1 MAIKTLRVFQEFTSA
16 GYVPMPVAGNIDYGV
31 TIAGTFPGTTPTTF
45 QTDDPDIDVTL
56 TATTD
61 YYVWIRSHG
70 TDWNPMY
77 TRNVRVYPD
86 SPLVNNV
93 VMGIIIANLDNTVP
107 YVGATENVNL
117 GEFGL
122 TAGYLGLDLTPTAT
136 PTVAGTMSWN
146 DADGTANLILK
157 GGNVTLQVGQE
168 QVTRIVNKTG
178 ANLLEANY
186 QAVRVSGAQGNRLKV
201 DLAQANIDANSAE
214 TLGLVTETINNNAE
228 GFITTSGLVRN
239 IDTTG
244 TLQGET
250 WADGDMLYLSGTTA
264 GRITNIKPQAP
275 THTVIMGYVV
285 RAHQTQ
291 GQIYVKVD
299 NGYELDEL
307 HNVKITSVA
316 NKNTLVYDSATS
328 VWKNRNIFGTQ
339 GYVPYYDDTLL
350 MKNSPIF
357 TDGTQVIIGD
367 DEEFSVGNKL
377 SVVGNIAVHK
387 DYGYHSGLYQILFR
401 QDATGEFRIGTNA
414 ANDYTTFYANGTER
428 VRISPSGF
436 LGVGLTNPT
445 SILHVKGTTAYTNA
459 IIDNNSASGGG
470 YYSAYQNGAE
480 KAIFGVSGAW
490 LLDNSSDAA
499 LIAKGVGQGI
509 QFYTNGST
517 SEKMG
522 INSDGNVFIG
532 QTPTYVAGATQL
544 VVRGKT
550 GAGFVG
556 VNHYDMSI
564 KGFMN
569 TFNSVFQVGTSTFHS
584 LAFLVENIERG
595 RVNSSGRLLWGTT
608 TDNTTDLVQIN
619 GSLIAT
625 SIKKSG
631 GTSSQ
636 FLKADGSVDST
647 TYGLGSVTSVGLS
660 APTGFS
666 VSGSPITTSGTL
678 GLSFASGYSLP
689 SDATQATWTAKQNA
703 LNGTGFVKIV
713 GTTISYDNSTY
724 YLASNPS
731 AYISGIT
738 SLMVTNALGY
748 TPYNATN
755 PSGYISGN
763 QTITLSGDVSG
774 SGATAITTTLATITQ
789 GATGSFVKITL
800 DTKGRVTGNVAV
812 GSSDITSALGYTP
825 YNSTNPSGYI
835 SGITSLMVTNAL
847 GYTPYNST
855 NPAGYTTNLGTVT
868 SVAMSVPTGLSI
880 SGSPITTSG
889 TLALS
894 LSAGYSIPTT
904 SSQGTWDTAYNRS
917 LTSIGVSG
925 TTTKT
930 LTLTKQDGT
939 TLTASWSDINTDAVT
954 SVFGRTGAIVATSGD
969 YTTAQVTES
978 GNLYYLDSRARA
990 SISGGTGISYN
1001 STTGV
1006 ITNTITQYTDALAR
1020 ASISGGTGIS
1030 YNSTS
1035 GVITNTITQYTDAL
1049 ARASLSFVAGSGA
1062 YNSTTG
1068 VITIPTNT
1076 SQLTNG
1082 AGYIT
1087 GITSLMVTNALG
1099 YTPVT
1104 NARQLTINGTT
1115 YDLSADRS
1123 WTISGTIGGLTSGVI
1138 PKASSSSTL
1147 IDSPISDSGSIIIA
1161 SNRSFQTTGSG
1172 NYLRAGN
1179 YLWAGGSG
1187 GDYGSVGYNV
1197 GYTTTTNTYN
1207 YVFTDNASIVKFS
1220 QGGFQFLTA
1229 PSGIAGNAISFTQAM
1244 TLTSAG
1250 NLGIGNTNPTQKLQI
1265 TQASSGFPTLGTPAA
1280 GALFISGDTNLFGLY
1295 VGLDSNTGKSYLQG
1309 MRNDSAVAYPII
1321 LNPVGGNV
1329 GIGTTSPG
1337 YKLDV
1342 NGTFNVSGAT
1352 FFNGV
1357 NSLVGSSYFKS
1368 SSTLGFIV
1376 NDSTDTYNNFISYN
1390 NGNAYVRSNLGIGTT
1405 SPAHLLDVYGIGRVM
1420 DSLYVRSSVYQSAY
1434 FTSLRSNSGAQGILQ
1449 LGNNDI
1455 NYILA
1460 GNTGGGGYLAIRVN
1474 VSSESISSGSE
1485 AMRILANGNL
1495 LVGTT
1500 TDSGYKLDV
1509 NGTGRFASTWGATA
1523 SNPFLI
1529 IERSGSAVSSA
1540 IGYDN
1545 VNTGMY
1551 FGTTTNHNLA
1561 LRTNNTDVLV
1571 LANTGAATFSS
1582 SVNIN
1587 GSSPLEALNV
1597 NGNIYLSGTA
1607 NRYVRIQSATNYYY
1621 NLQSFNDD
1629 FRIVEAGTTPRLVI
1643 TYPNGNVGIGTTTPS
1658 DKLTLN
1664 SSGTGT
1670 GFKII
1675 GYQAENFISLNNV
1688 LSTSNRTYRLI
1699 AGITG
1704 VGYEGFSI
1712 FDTIANDTRFVI
1724 HNTGNIGIN
1733 TTTDSGY
1740 KLDVNG
1746 TGRFSGG
1753 SALSTAIFSNTG
1765 PDGGIDVINSGTL
1778 AVNRT
1783 SQLRLAN
1790 GTTYFGA
1797 NDRSYQLVNIGTSS
1811 TAADFYI
1818 QYFNGSSYFDR
1829 FRITSTGAATFSG
1842 DLSVI
1847 KSGNALLRVQASTN
1861 TTPIADIELMR
1872 GTGTTWGA
1880 DAYGDYRFRNSGGDL
1895 LIQYGDTGVTNTR
1908 LTVSST
1914 GNLGLGVTPSAWS
1927 GVKALQIGNGSLV
1940 ATGNFVAINS
1950 NSFFDG
1956 VDKYISNSFASQYY
1970 QLSGQHVWQTAPSG
1984 TAGTAISFTQAMT
1997 LSANGNLGIGTT
2009 TMSSGIPLSISAG
2022 SGLNTN
2028 IAFQQNSVNK
2038 WFIRNLD
2045 SSDDFSFF
2053 YVPSSAER
2061 MRITSGGNVLIGTT
2075 TDAGSKFQV
2084 SGSASFSSSVQL
2096 TGNGSYLSTTYGGVT
2111 TTNLFTTTTG
2121 AVLSVDGDWAI
2132 KFKYG
2137 GVSGTDMLSLASTGA
2152 TFSSSVTSGG
2162 IMQAGSYFYNSFST
2176 SGVYNAYFQNTSATG
2191 YGLFSQGGSSG
2202 RNAVT
2207 IKSYGGT
2214 DYLVID
2220 GGTGAATFNSSI
2232 TASSFFESSD
2242 KTIKTLL
2249 VDNYQTKGI
2258 ESITAKLY
2266 TKHGKEELGY
2276 FAQDVQGILPSAVT
2290 MGTNGLL
2297 NLSYREVLVA
2307 KVPRTETEIDKLKS
2321 RVLELETQLNLR

>member
-107 YVGATENVNL
+107 YTSATENVNL

-136 PTVAGTMSWN
+136 PTLAGTMSWN

-214 TLGLVTETINNNAE
+214 TLGLVTETINNNQE

-522 INSDGNVFIG
+522 INSDGNVFVG

-564 KGFMN
+564 KGGMN
-569 TFNSVFQVGTSTFHS
+569 TFNYVFQVGTSTFHS
-584 LAFLVENIERG
+584 MAFLVEDIERG

-647 TYGLGSVTSVGLS
+647 TYGT
-660 APTGFS
+660 
-666 VSGSPITTSGTL
+666 
-678 GLSFASGYSLP
+678 
-689 SDATQATWTAKQNA
+689 
-703 LNGTGFVKIV
+703 
-713 GTTISYDNSTY
+713 
-724 YLASNPS
+724 
-731 AYISGIT
+731 
-738 SLMVTNALGY
+738 
-748 TPYNATN
+748 
-755 PSGYISGN
+755 
-763 QTITLSGDVSG
+763 
-774 SGATAITTTLATITQ
+774 
-789 GATGSFVKITL
+789 
-800 DTKGRVTGNVAV
+800 
-812 GSSDITSALGYTP
+812 
-825 YNSTNPSGYI
+825 
-835 SGITSLMVTNAL
+835 
-847 GYTPYNST
+847 
-855 NPAGYTTNLGTVT
+855 GTVT

-880 SGSPITTSG
+880 NGSPITTSG

-954 SVFGRTGAIVATSGD
+954 SVFGRTGAIVATGGD

-1123 WTISGTIGGLTSGVI
+1123 WTISGTIGGLTSGYI
-1138 PKASSSSTL
+1138 PKATSASTL
-1147 IDSPISDSGSIIIA
+1147 GNSLIYDNGSNIHIGGTAAPSKLTVSGDIESMY
-1161 SNRSFQTTGSG
+1161 TTSAPTV
-1172 NYLRAGN
+1172 NYLKLGTYGN
-1179 YLWAGGSG
+1179 GAWGSYIGASSNYASTLDTDLRFGVSTGGTLTEAMRIFSNQNISI
-1187 GDYGSVGYNV
+1187 GS
-1197 GYTTTTNTYN
+1197 TTN
-1207 YVFTDNASIVKFS
+1207 A
-1220 QGGFQFLTA
+1220 
-1229 PSGIAGNAISFTQAM
+1229 
-1244 TLTSAG
+1244 
-1250 NLGIGNTNPTQKLQI
+1250 
-1265 TQASSGFPTLGTPAA
+1265 
-1280 GALFISGDTNLFGLY
+1280 
-1295 VGLDSNTGKSYLQG
+1295 
-1309 MRNDSAVAYPII
+1309 
-1321 LNPVGGNV
+1321 
-1329 GIGTTSPG
+1329 G

-1342 NGTFNVSGAT
+1342 S
-1352 FFNGV
+1352 
-1357 NSLVGSSYFKS
+1357 
-1368 SSTLGFIV
+1368 
-1376 NDSTDTYNNFISYN
+1376 
-1390 NGNAYVRSNLGIGTT
+1390 
-1405 SPAHLLDVYGIGRVM
+1405 
-1420 DSLYVRSSVYQSAY
+1420 
-1434 FTSLRSNSGAQGILQ
+1434 
-1449 LGNNDI
+1449 
-1455 NYILA
+1455 
-1460 GNTGGGGYLAIRVN
+1460 
-1474 VSSESISSGSE
+1474 
-1485 AMRILANGNL
+1485 
-1495 LVGTT
+1495 
-1500 TDSGYKLDV
+1500 
-1509 NGTGRFASTWGATA
+1509 GTGRFSSYVNVNGAST
-1523 SNPFLI
+1523 
-1529 IERSGSAVSSA
+1529 
-1540 IGYDN
+1540 
-1545 VNTGMY
+1545 
-1551 FGTTTNHNLA
+1551 
-1561 LRTNNTDVLV
+1561 
-1571 LANTGAATFSS
+1571 
-1582 SVNIN
+1582 
-1587 GSSPLEALNV
+1587 LEALNV
-1597 NGNIYLSGTA
+1597 NGNIWLAGTA
-1607 NRYVRIQSATNYYY
+1607 NRYIRLQSATNYYY

-1629 FRIVEAGTTPRLVI
+1629 FRIVEAGSIPRLVI
-1643 TYPNGNVGIGTTTPS
+1643 TYPNGNVGIGTISPGN
-1658 DKLTLN
+1658 KLSVVGATNIRDFLLIDN
-1664 SSGTGT
+1664 SQSYFGDNGSVSTGT
-1670 GFKII
+1670 ADG
-1675 GYQAENFISLNNV
+1675 
-1688 LSTSNRTYRLI
+1688 
-1699 AGITG
+1699 
-1704 VGYEGFSI
+1704 
-1712 FDTIANDTRFVI
+1712 
-1724 HNTGNIGIN
+1724 NT
-1733 TTTDSGY
+1733 
-1740 KLDVNG
+1740 
-1746 TGRFSGG
+1746 
-1753 SALSTAIFSNTG
+1753 
-1765 PDGGIDVINSGTL
+1765 
-1778 AVNRT
+1778 
-1783 SQLRLAN
+1783 
-1790 GTTYFGA
+1790 
-1797 NDRSYQLVNIGTSS
+1797 
-1811 TAADFYI
+1811 
-1818 QYFNGSSYFDR
+1818 
-1829 FRITSTGAATFSG
+1829 
-1842 DLSVI
+1842 
-1847 KSGNALLRVQASTN
+1847 
-1861 TTPIADIELMR
+1861 
-1872 GTGTTWGA
+1872 
-1880 DAYGDYRFRNSGGDL
+1880 
-1895 LIQYGDTGVTNTR
+1895 LIQYYTTKYLTFKQSGFERMR
-1908 LTVSST
+1908 LDAS
-1914 GNLGLGVTPSAWS
+1914 GNLGLGVTPSAWGGGSVGLDIGGDPFS
-1927 GVKALQIGNGSLV
+1927 GINGSLRLALTTNAYAIG
-1940 ATGNFVAINS
+1940 AT
-1950 NSFFDG
+1950 
-1956 VDKYISNSFASQYY
+1956 YY
-1970 QLSGQHVWQTAPSG
+1970 YRLSGLSSQQYRLSVGTNNHEWYNAPSG
-1984 TAGTAISFTQAMT
+1984 TAGGVISYTQAMT
-1997 LSANGNLGIGTT
+1997 LTSGGNLLVGTTTDNGSRLQVQGNVRFNYSDNFGYFGIGYISAANYGFYNYNYGRADLLFTQATGAATFSSTVTAGGRYIVSVSSSAGISDISYGSYSGGAFINTPSATIGYLAAAGTLALAWDSSNVIFYTNSGNERMRIVQSGNVGIGTT
-2009 TMSSGIPLSISAG
+2009 SPLALLNVVASGTKSTIAIGNTAASTYSQVLMYGG
-2022 SGLNTN
+2022 SGKYNWSLGAQYNVNNGFEITPSTAVDGTTFTTPVFQITN
-2028 IAFQQNSVNK
+2028 SGAATFSSSVTAGGNITSGGGAYDAGG
-2038 WFIRNLD
+2038 FFLPYSTASASSRNWKITND
-2045 SSDDFSFF
+2045 QINFGDFSIKQSSTQSGLPDTVRF
-2053 YVPSSAER
+2053 YISNAGNVGIGTTSPARPLDVNGTMRIADGSSIEWGGVSAAISGTSASNALLFYTSSSER

-2075 TDAGSKFQV
+2075 TDSGFKLDVNAGNLRVKGSTNEQLVLDYTTASGGFTWQSFRINGTNKYRIFGHTDNSFALYSDTASAQV
-2084 SGSASFSSSVQL
+2084 L
-2096 TGNGSYLSTTYGGVT
+2096 T
-2111 TTNLFTTTTG
+2111 F
-2121 AVLSVDGDWAI
+2121 
-2132 KFKYG
+2132 
-2137 GVSGTDMLSLASTGA
+2137 ASTGAA
-2152 TFSSSVTSGG
+2152 TFSSSVTATSFIKTGGTSSQYLMADGSVTTSSGSVGGSGTTNYISKWNGTTSLANSQIFDNGTQVTVGSNVAMYKFAVNPVSNSYFGIGYTGTNSIFVNAVDSGFTSIPIVNNALSHTWLIGFGTAMTLTSSLDLLIGTSTGVSGG
-2162 IMQAGSYFYNSFST
+2162 GKLQVNGDVNINGNFKINGT
-2176 SGVYNAYFQNTSATG
+2176 VIGG
-2191 YGLFSQGGSSG
+2191 GGGSGITGSG
-2202 RNAVT
+2202 TTNMIAKWT
-2207 IKSYGGT
+2207 GGT
-2214 DYLVID
+2214 SLGDSALYDNGAYSMGIGTTSIAFPTDRKGLVIRPNGANSGEILLQNSGNTNGSTD
-2220 GGTGAATFNSSI
+2220 GFAIANINGDGVALYNRINAHIRFGTNNTERLRITEDGNLGFGTTSQFGGGVKVIGISNCTSI
-2232 TASSFFESSD
+2232 PNTTPS
-2242 KTIKTLL
+2242 
-2249 VDNYQTKGI
+2249 G
-2258 ESITAKLY
+2258 
-2266 TKHGKEELGY
+2266 G
-2276 FAQDVQGILPSAVT
+2276 GILFVQNGALKY
-2290 MGTNGLL
+2290 MGSNGTYTTIA
-2297 NLSYREVLVA
+2297 NA
-2307 KVPRTETEIDKLKS
+2307 
-2321 RVLELETQLNLR
+2321 

>member
-107 YVGATENVNL
+107 YTSATENVNL

-136 PTVAGTMSWN
+136 PTLAGTMSWN

-214 TLGLVTETINNNAE
+214 TLGLVTETINNNQE

-522 INSDGNVFIG
+522 INSDGNVFVG

-564 KGFMN
+564 KGGMN
-569 TFNSVFQVGTSTFHS
+569 TFNYVFQVGTSTFHS
-584 LAFLVENIERG
+584 MAFLVEDIERG

-647 TYGLGSVTSVGLS
+647 TYGT
-660 APTGFS
+660 
-666 VSGSPITTSGTL
+666 
-678 GLSFASGYSLP
+678 
-689 SDATQATWTAKQNA
+689 
-703 LNGTGFVKIV
+703 
-713 GTTISYDNSTY
+713 
-724 YLASNPS
+724 
-731 AYISGIT
+731 
-738 SLMVTNALGY
+738 
-748 TPYNATN
+748 
-755 PSGYISGN
+755 
-763 QTITLSGDVSG
+763 
-774 SGATAITTTLATITQ
+774 
-789 GATGSFVKITL
+789 
-800 DTKGRVTGNVAV
+800 
-812 GSSDITSALGYTP
+812 
-825 YNSTNPSGYI
+825 
-835 SGITSLMVTNAL
+835 
-847 GYTPYNST
+847 
-855 NPAGYTTNLGTVT
+855 GTVT

-880 SGSPITTSG
+880 NGSPITTSG

-954 SVFGRTGAIVATSGD
+954 SVFGRTGAIVATGGD

-1020 ASISGGTGIS
+1020 AS
-1030 YNSTS
+1030 
-1035 GVITNTITQYTDAL
+1035 
-1049 ARASLSFVAGSGA
+1049 LSFVAGSGA

-1068 VITIPTNT
+1068 VITIPTNNN
-1076 SQLTNG
+1076 QITNG
-1082 AGYIT
+1082 AGYIS
-1087 GITSLMVTNALG
+1087 GITSGMVTTALG

-1123 WTISGTIGGLTSGVI
+1123 WTISGTIGGLTSGFI
-1138 PKASSSSTL
+1138 PKATSASTL
-1147 IDSPISDSGSIIIA
+1147 GNSLIYDD
-1161 SNRSFQTTGSG
+1161 GSG
-1172 NYLRAGN
+1172 
-1179 YLWAGGSG
+1179 
-1187 GDYGSVGYNV
+1187 
-1197 GYTTTTNTYN
+1197 
-1207 YVFTDNASIVKFS
+1207 
-1220 QGGFQFLTA
+1220 
-1229 PSGIAGNAISFTQAM
+1229 
-1244 TLTSAG
+1244 
-1250 NLGIGNTNPTQKLQI
+1250 
-1265 TQASSGFPTLGTPAA
+1265 
-1280 GALFISGDTNLFGLY
+1280 
-1295 VGLDSNTGKSYLQG
+1295 
-1309 MRNDSAVAYPII
+1309 
-1321 LNPVGGNV
+1321 V
-1329 GIGTTSPG
+1329 GIGTTSPVQ
-1337 YKLDV
+1337 KLEVVGNIKTGSDNFTNV
-1342 NGTFNVSGAT
+1342 NGGW
-1352 FFNGV
+1352 FFNG
-1357 NSLVGSSYFKS
+1357 NGSYANGIFAYNTSNNLRLVAPTQIEF
-1368 SSTLGFIV
+1368 TIGFSEIM
-1376 NDSTDTYNNFISYN
+1376 
-1390 NGNAYVRSNLGIGTT
+1390 RLT
-1405 SPAHLLDVYGIGRVM
+1405 SG
-1420 DSLYVRSSVYQSAY
+1420 
-1434 FTSLRSNSGAQGILQ
+1434 
-1449 LGNNDI
+1449 
-1455 NYILA
+1455 
-1460 GNTGGGGYLAIRVN
+1460 
-1474 VSSESISSGSE
+1474 
-1485 AMRILANGNL
+1485 GNL

-1509 NGTGRFASTWGATA
+1509 NGTGRF
-1523 SNPFLI
+1523 SNLVT
-1529 IERSGSAVSSA
+1529 S
-1540 IGYDN
+1540 
-1545 VNTGMY
+1545 NTGFATNSLLGY
-1551 FGTTTNHNLA
+1551 TLKNDANSVNLGGLTRRSYWAGGTALDTQIFAETGYAIYLNPGGSSSIGLTLA
-1561 LRTNNTDVLV
+1561 S
-1571 LANTGAATFSS
+1571 TGAATFSS
-1582 SVNIN
+1582 SVTAGGRYIVSVSSSAGISDISYGSYSGGAFIN
-1587 GSSPLEALNV
+1587 TPSATIGYLAAAGTQALAWDSNNVIFYTNVGNERMRIVQSGNVGIGTTSPLALLNVVASGTKSTIAIGNTAASTYSQVLMYGGSGKYNWSLGAQYNVNNGFEITPSTAVDGTTFTTPVFQITNSGAATFSSSVTASGAIYQQYLSATKSATYLDASRYTIQTVANYDIAFEPATVERMRITTAGNVGIGTTSPTGKLEIRGNRSATKDLLLNLSKFDYGASNFYQNYSNTFFTNGKSLEIEVEALPMFQLAV
-1597 NGNIYLSGTA
+1597 NN
-1607 NRYVRIQSATNYYY
+1607 
-1621 NLQSFNDD
+1621 
-1629 FRIVEAGTTPRLVI
+1629 AGTQGRVI
-1643 TYPNGNVGIGTTTPS
+1643 FPNGNVGIGTASPTVKLEVEAATTGYAAIIRNTTAGGDYLKMIGDSGNTVFEFGSGGTGGDGFLNIYS
-1658 DKLTLN
+1658 DNTQKVSINADGTSYFNGGNVGIGTTSPGANLVVQN
-1664 SSGTGT
+1664 SSGTSIPSLGASGGHFQLQNGT
-1670 GFKII
+1670 YGLLAGVNGAGNAWMQVQRTDSTATAYNLLLQPNGGNVGI
-1675 GYQAENFISLNNV
+1675 GTTSPAYKLEIYDAAGASMVVGAATGKGYFYADDAGATV
-1688 LSTSNRTYRLI
+1688 GTLSAIPLRFATSATERMR
-1699 AGITG
+1699 ITSG
-1704 VGYEGFSI
+1704 GNLLVG
-1712 FDTIANDTRFVI
+1712 
-1724 HNTGNIGIN
+1724 

-1740 KLDVNG
+1740 KLDVNAG
-1746 TGRFSGG
+1746 NLRVKGSTNEQLVLDYTTASGG
-1753 SALSTAIFSNTG
+1753 FTWQSFRI
-1765 PDGGIDVINSGTL
+1765 
-1778 AVNRT
+1778 
-1783 SQLRLAN
+1783 N
-1790 GTTYFGA
+1790 GTNKYRIFGHTDNSFA
-1797 NDRSYQLVNIGTSS
+1797 LYSD
-1811 TAADFYI
+1811 TASAQVLTFA
-1818 QYFNGSSYFDR
+1818 
-1829 FRITSTGAATFSG
+1829 STGAATFSS
-1842 DLSVI
+1842 SVTATSFI
-1847 KSGNALLRVQASTN
+1847 KTGGTSSQYLMADGSVTTSSGSVGGSGTTNYISKWNGTTSLANSQIFDNGTQVTIGSNVAMYKFAVNPVSNSYFGIGYTGTNSIFVNAVDSGFTSIPIVNNALSHTWL
-1861 TTPIADIELMR
+1861 IGF
-1872 GTGTTWGA
+1872 GTAMTLT
-1880 DAYGDYRFRNSGGDL
+1880 SSLDL
-1895 LIQYGDTGVTNTR
+1895 LIGTSTGV
-1908 LTVSST
+1908 
-1914 GNLGLGVTPSAWS
+1914 S
-1927 GVKALQIGNGSLV
+1927 GGGKLQVNGDV
-1940 ATGNFVAINS
+1940 NINGNFKIN
-1950 NSFFDG
+1950 G
-1956 VDKYISNSFASQYY
+1956 TVIGGGGG
-1970 QLSGQHVWQTAPSG
+1970 SGITGSG
-1984 TAGTAISFTQAMT
+1984 TTNMIAKWTGGTS
-1997 LSANGNLGIGTT
+1997 LGDSALYDNGAYSMGIGTT
-2009 TMSSGIPLSISAG
+2009 SIAFPTDRKGLVIRPNGANSGEILLQN
-2022 SGLNTN
+2022 SGNTN
-2028 IAFQQNSVNK
+2028 GSTDGFAIANINGDGVALYNRINAH
-2038 WFIRNLD
+2038 IRFGTNNT
-2045 SSDDFSFF
+2045 
-2053 YVPSSAER
+2053 ER
-2061 MRITSGGNVLIGTT
+2061 LRITEDGNLGFGTTSQFGGGVKVIGISNCTSIPNTTPSGG
-2075 TDAGSKFQV
+2075 
-2084 SGSASFSSSVQL
+2084 
-2096 TGNGSYLSTTYGGVT
+2096 
-2111 TTNLFTTTTG
+2111 
-2121 AVLSVDGDWAI
+2121 
-2132 KFKYG
+2132 
-2137 GVSGTDMLSLASTGA
+2137 
-2152 TFSSSVTSGG
+2152 
-2162 IMQAGSYFYNSFST
+2162 
-2176 SGVYNAYFQNTSATG
+2176 
-2191 YGLFSQGGSSG
+2191 
-2202 RNAVT
+2202 
-2207 IKSYGGT
+2207 
-2214 DYLVID
+2214 
-2220 GGTGAATFNSSI
+2220 
-2232 TASSFFESSD
+2232 
-2242 KTIKTLL
+2242 
-2249 VDNYQTKGI
+2249 
-2258 ESITAKLY
+2258 
-2266 TKHGKEELGY
+2266 
-2276 FAQDVQGILPSAVT
+2276 GILFVQNGALKY
-2290 MGTNGLL
+2290 MGSNGTYTTIA
-2297 NLSYREVLVA
+2297 NA
-2307 KVPRTETEIDKLKS
+2307 
-2321 RVLELETQLNLR
+2321 

>member
-584 LAFLVENIERG
+584 LAFLVEDIERG

-619 GSLIAT
+619 GSLIAS

-631 GTSSQ
+631 GLSTQ

-647 TYGLGSVTSVGLS
+647 TYGTGTVTSVALS

-738 SLMVTNALGY
+738 SLMVTN
-748 TPYNATN
+748 
-755 PSGYISGN
+755 
-763 QTITLSGDVSG
+763 
-774 SGATAITTTLATITQ
+774 
-789 GATGSFVKITL
+789 
-800 DTKGRVTGNVAV
+800 
-812 GSSDITSALGYTP
+812 ALGYTP

-1509 NGTGRFASTWGATA
+1509 NGTGRF
-1523 SNPFLI
+1523 
-1529 IERSGSAVSSA
+1529 
-1540 IGYDN
+1540 
-1545 VNTGMY
+1545 
-1551 FGTTTNHNLA
+1551 
-1561 LRTNNTDVLV
+1561 
-1571 LANTGAATFSS
+1571 
-1582 SVNIN
+1582 
-1587 GSSPLEALNV
+1587 
-1597 NGNIYLSGTA
+1597 
-1607 NRYVRIQSATNYYY
+1607 
-1621 NLQSFNDD
+1621 
-1629 FRIVEAGTTPRLVI
+1629 
-1643 TYPNGNVGIGTTTPS
+1643 
-1658 DKLTLN
+1658 
-1664 SSGTGT
+1664 
-1670 GFKII
+1670 
-1675 GYQAENFISLNNV
+1675 
-1688 LSTSNRTYRLI
+1688 
-1699 AGITG
+1699 
-1704 VGYEGFSI
+1704 
-1712 FDTIANDTRFVI
+1712 
-1724 HNTGNIGIN
+1724 
-1733 TTTDSGY
+1733 
-1740 KLDVNG
+1740 
-1746 TGRFSGG
+1746 SGG

-2307 KVPRTETEIDKLKS
+2307 KVQRTETEIDKLKS